1 MSHVEHHVV
10 FECFLVLLHE
20 FDKETEGKDISQTES
35 EEESAMQFLAVIL
48 IKIDHDEEQDQIS
61 YRFIELSRM
70 TGKHIYP
77 FEYECPGYIGR
88 VTDNFGVHQIRQTDE
103 AGGDRSSDGNH
114 VHHIHIM
121 KFRLAAIQPKGDHQS
136 ECTSVTG
143 INSVGR
149 KLYFSVLAV
158 FLVFAVSFIV
168 FQQAREKQYKI
179 GTLTIKLENYNEL
192 LAEDLALSPGE
203 GIILQDSLHNKN
215 VTVAH
220 EKLQAFVR
228 EHESKDLRV
237 TLVRPNGK
245 VIYDNMSSDYEH
257 FANHA
262 KREEIAEAL
271 KNRVGSSV
279 ERQSKTLKHDYF
291 YVASYFPESKLIIRT
306 ALPYNNDL
314 AKSLQA
320 DQHFIWFA
328 IVAVILLTIVL
339 YRFTDR
345 LAKNVSKL
353 SIFAYKADHNESL
366 EVEDLAKFPND
377 ELGEIAERIIK
388 MYKRIQTTRREQDVL
403 KRQLTQNIAHELKTP
418 VASIQGYL
426 ETILDNP
433 HINEEMK
440 SQFLQRCYAQSERLT
455 SLLRDISTLN
465 RLDDG
470 SDMIDFEAVDIT
482 QMVREIARETALERE
497 SHKMTFENLLPDQHI
512 IVKGNRS
519 LLYSVFRNLTDNAIA
534 YAGEGRKI
542 TLSAKE
548 QGNKWHFI
556 FCDNGQGVPAE
567 HLSRL
572 FERFYRVDKG
582 RSRKMGGTGLGLA
595 IVKNAVLLHGG
606 TIRVSNQLEG
616 GLKFEFTLKK

>member
-1 MSHVEHHVV
+1 M
-10 FECFLVLLHE
+10 L
-20 FDKETEGKDISQTES
+20 
-35 EEESAMQFLAVIL
+35 
-48 IKIDHDEEQDQIS
+48 KIQKTKS
-61 YRFIELSRM
+61 
-70 TGKHIYP
+70 K
-77 FEYECPGYIGR
+77 
-88 VTDNFGVHQIRQTDE
+88 
-103 AGGDRSSDGNH
+103 
-114 VHHIHIM
+114 
-121 KFRLAAIQPKGDHQS
+121 
-136 ECTSVTG
+136 
-143 INSVGR
+143 VGR
-149 KLYFSVLAV
+149 KLYLMVLTV
-158 FLVFAVSFIV
+158 FLVFAVSFIM
-168 FQQAREKQYKI
+168 FQQTREKQFKI
-179 GTLTIKLENYNEL
+179 SSLTMKLENYNAL
-192 LAEDLALSPGE
+192 LEEDLSLAHDR
-203 GIILQDSLHNKN
+203 GIILSNGDSLETLPSVSRSKL
-215 VTVAH
+215 VVA
-220 EKLQAFVR
+220 ETKLNAFIR

-237 TLVRPNGK
+237 TLIRPDGK
-245 VIYDNMSSDYEH
+245 VVYDNMSKHYDR
-257 FANHA
+257 FANHLNR
-262 KREEIAEAL
+262 KEIQEAL
-271 KNRVGSSV
+271 KNGQGSSV
-279 ERQSKTLKHDYF
+279 ERESKTLKQDYF
-291 YVASYFPESKLIIRT
+291 YVASYFPADSIIIRS
-306 ALPYNNDL
+306 ALPYNDDL
-314 AKSLQA
+314 SKSLQA
-320 DQHFIWFA
+320 DQHYIWFA
-328 IVAVILLTIVL
+328 VFAIIILTIVL
-339 YRFTDR
+339 YRFTHR
-345 LAKNVSKL
+345 LGKNIAKL
-353 SIFAYKADHNESL
+353 RIFAYKADHNESL
-366 EVEDLAKFPND
+366 EIEDLAKFPDD

-388 MYKRIQTTRREQDVL
+388 MYKRIQTTRREQDIL

-433 HINEEMK
+433 HISEEMK
-440 SQFLQRCYAQSERLT
+440 EQFLQRCYAQSERLT

-497 SHKMTFENLLPDQHI
+497 SHQMTFENLLPDQHI

>member
-1 MSHVEHHVV
+1 M
-10 FECFLVLLHE
+10 L
-20 FDKETEGKDISQTES
+20 
-35 EEESAMQFLAVIL
+35 
-48 IKIDHDEEQDQIS
+48 KIQKTKS
-61 YRFIELSRM
+61 
-70 TGKHIYP
+70 K
-77 FEYECPGYIGR
+77 
-88 VTDNFGVHQIRQTDE
+88 
-103 AGGDRSSDGNH
+103 
-114 VHHIHIM
+114 
-121 KFRLAAIQPKGDHQS
+121 
-136 ECTSVTG
+136 
-143 INSVGR
+143 VGR
-149 KLYFSVLAV
+149 KLYLMVLTV
-158 FLVFAVSFIV
+158 FLVFAVSFIM
-168 FQQAREKQYKI
+168 FQQTREKQFKI
-179 GTLTIKLENYNEL
+179 SSLTMKLENYNAL
-192 LAEDLALSPGE
+192 LEEDLSLAHDR
-203 GIILQDSLHNKN
+203 GIILSNGDSLETLPSVSRSKL
-215 VTVAH
+215 VVA
-220 EKLQAFVR
+220 ETKLNAFIR

-237 TLVRPNGK
+237 TLIRPDGK
-245 VIYDNMSSDYEH
+245 VVYDNMSKHYDR
-257 FANHA
+257 FANHLNR
-262 KREEIAEAL
+262 KEIQEAL
-271 KNRVGSSV
+271 KNGQGSSV
-279 ERQSKTLKHDYF
+279 ERESKTLKQDYF
-291 YVASYFPESKLIIRT
+291 YVASYFPADSIIIRS
-306 ALPYNNDL
+306 ALPYNDDL
-314 AKSLQA
+314 SKSLQA
-320 DQHFIWFA
+320 DQHYIWFA
-328 IVAVILLTIVL
+328 VFAIIILTIVL
-339 YRFTDR
+339 YRFTHR
-345 LAKNVSKL
+345 LGKNIAKL
-353 SIFAYKADHNESL
+353 RIFAYKADHNESL
-366 EVEDLAKFPND
+366 EIEDLAKFPDD

-388 MYKRIQTTRREQDVL
+388 MYKRIQTTRREQDIL

-433 HINEEMK
+433 HISEEMK
-440 SQFLQRCYAQSERLT
+440 EQFLQRCYAQSERLT

-482 QMVREIARETALERE
+482 QMVSEIARETALERE
-497 SHKMTFENLLPDQHI
+497 AHQMTFENLLPDQHI

>member
-1 MSHVEHHVV
+1 M
-10 FECFLVLLHE
+10 L
-20 FDKETEGKDISQTES
+20 
-35 EEESAMQFLAVIL
+35 
-48 IKIDHDEEQDQIS
+48 KIQKTKS
-61 YRFIELSRM
+61 
-70 TGKHIYP
+70 K
-77 FEYECPGYIGR
+77 
-88 VTDNFGVHQIRQTDE
+88 
-103 AGGDRSSDGNH
+103 
-114 VHHIHIM
+114 
-121 KFRLAAIQPKGDHQS
+121 
-136 ECTSVTG
+136 
-143 INSVGR
+143 VGR
-149 KLYFSVLAV
+149 KLYFMVLTV
-158 FLVFAVSFIV
+158 FLVFAVSFIM
-168 FQQAREKQYKI
+168 FQQTREKQFKI
-179 GTLTIKLENYNEL
+179 SSLTMKLENYNAL
-192 LAEDLALSPGE
+192 LEEDLSLAHDR
-203 GIILQDSLHNKN
+203 GIILSNGDSLETLPSVSRSKL
-215 VTVAH
+215 VVA
-220 EKLQAFVR
+220 ETKLNAFIR

-237 TLVRPNGK
+237 TLIRPDGK
-245 VIYDNMSSDYEH
+245 VVYDNMSKHYDR
-257 FANHA
+257 FANHLNR
-262 KREEIAEAL
+262 KEIQEAL
-271 KNRVGSSV
+271 KNGQGSSV
-279 ERQSKTLKHDYF
+279 ERESKTLKQDYF
-291 YVASYFPESKLIIRT
+291 YVASYFPADSIIIRS
-306 ALPYNNDL
+306 ALPYNDDL
-314 AKSLQA
+314 SKSLQA
-320 DQHFIWFA
+320 DQHYIWFA
-328 IVAVILLTIVL
+328 VFAIIILTIVL
-339 YRFTDR
+339 YRFTHR
-345 LAKNVSKL
+345 LGKNIAKL
-353 SIFAYKADHNESL
+353 RIFAYKADHNESL
-366 EVEDLAKFPND
+366 EIEDLAKFPDD

-388 MYKRIQTTRREQDVL
+388 MYKRIQTTRREQDIL

-433 HINEEMK
+433 HISEEMK
-440 SQFLQRCYAQSERLT
+440 EQFLQRCYAQSERLT

-497 SHKMTFENLLPDQHI
+497 SHQMTFENLLPDQHI

-606 TIRVSNQLEG
+606 TIRVSSQLEG